1 MNSII
6 EEEKDSELNESNF
19 SMSRVSREFID
30 SLAISNSFENV
41 LKKLFQFEEKKNQ
54 YEFNNFKNFG
64 KIANKGIY
72 NKNNK
77 ESNNIIE
84 NNNSISNNSDECDIS
99 ESIKKITFKNILL
112 KKEDDEKKEEI
123 FNDKIKKDKIRD
135 INDLKNEIHL
145 YLKNININNNN
156 NSYEFSKSSLKN
168 DSFIDEKSGSKSE
181 PKSNSFS
188 IYNNINI
195 NQKEQNLNNTK
206 IDYSSSNTS
215 PNIKEIKQPIFNE
228 IKSTFIK
235 NINNT
240 MNNEVFEVQENNLI
254 LKQNNINCSFN
265 NGNYKFSFEII
276 QKNKEKIN
284 INIEL
289 GFRNYLSRRK

>member
-19 SMSRVSREFID
+19 SISRVSREFTD

-135 INDLKNEIHL
+135 INGLKNKIHL
-145 YLKNININNNN
+145 PI
-156 NSYEFSKSSLKN
+156 SKK
-168 DSFIDEKSGSKSE
+168 
-181 PKSNSFS
+181 
-188 IYNNINI
+188 Y
-195 NQKEQNLNNTK
+195 
-206 IDYSSSNTS
+206 
-215 PNIKEIKQPIFNE
+215 
-228 IKSTFIK
+228 
-235 NINNT
+235 
-240 MNNEVFEVQENNLI
+240 
-254 LKQNNINCSFN
+254 
-265 NGNYKFSFEII
+265 
-276 QKNKEKIN
+276 
-284 INIEL
+284 
-289 GFRNYLSRRK
+289 

>member
-112 KKEDDEKKEEI
+112 KKEDDEKKKEI

-135 INDLKNEIHL
+135 INGLKNKIHL

-276 QKNKEKIN
+276 QKSKEKIN

>member
-19 SMSRVSREFID
+19 SMSRVSHEFTD
-30 SLAISNSFENV
+30 SLAIRNSFENV
-41 LKKLFQFEEKKNQ
+41 LNKLFQFEEKKNQ

-135 INDLKNEIHL
+135 INGLKNKIHL
-145 YLKNININNNN
+145 PI
-156 NSYEFSKSSLKN
+156 SKK
-168 DSFIDEKSGSKSE
+168 
-181 PKSNSFS
+181 
-188 IYNNINI
+188 Y
-195 NQKEQNLNNTK
+195 
-206 IDYSSSNTS
+206 
-215 PNIKEIKQPIFNE
+215 
-228 IKSTFIK
+228 
-235 NINNT
+235 
-240 MNNEVFEVQENNLI
+240 
-254 LKQNNINCSFN
+254 
-265 NGNYKFSFEII
+265 
-276 QKNKEKIN
+276 
-284 INIEL
+284 
-289 GFRNYLSRRK
+289 

>member
-1 MNSII
+1 
-6 EEEKDSELNESNF
+6 
-19 SMSRVSREFID
+19 MSRVSHEFTD

-135 INDLKNEIHL
+135 INGLKNKIHL
-145 YLKNININNNN
+145 PI
-156 NSYEFSKSSLKN
+156 SKK
-168 DSFIDEKSGSKSE
+168 
-181 PKSNSFS
+181 
-188 IYNNINI
+188 Y
-195 NQKEQNLNNTK
+195 
-206 IDYSSSNTS
+206 
-215 PNIKEIKQPIFNE
+215 
-228 IKSTFIK
+228 
-235 NINNT
+235 
-240 MNNEVFEVQENNLI
+240 
-254 LKQNNINCSFN
+254 
-265 NGNYKFSFEII
+265 
-276 QKNKEKIN
+276 
-284 INIEL
+284 
-289 GFRNYLSRRK
+289 

>member
-1 MNSII
+1 MAENKKDIVVYILSDRKTYHLYRECPYLSRTDISRESIKESSLRKVKSGSKICQACKRNKKKEKNYILINKNNQLTNIQLSNNRNDAGEQNNFGFKKFRSVNQILNNNKIMNSII

-19 SMSRVSREFID
+19 SMSRVSHEFTD

-135 INDLKNEIHL
+135 INGLKI
-145 YLKNININNNN
+145 K
-156 NSYEFSKSSLKN
+156 
-168 DSFIDEKSGSKSE
+168 FIY
-181 PKSNSFS
+181 
-188 IYNNINI
+188 I
-195 NQKEQNLNNTK
+195 
-206 IDYSSSNTS
+206 
-215 PNIKEIKQPIFNE
+215 
-228 IKSTFIK
+228 
-235 NINNT
+235 
-240 MNNEVFEVQENNLI
+240 
-254 LKQNNINCSFN
+254 
-265 NGNYKFSFEII
+265 
-276 QKNKEKIN
+276 
-284 INIEL
+284 
-289 GFRNYLSRRK
+289 

>member
-112 KKEDDEKKEEI
+112 KKEDDEKKKEI

-135 INDLKNEIHL
+135 INGLKNKIHL

-168 DSFIDEKSGSKSE
+168 DSFIDEKSNSKSE

>member
-135 INDLKNEIHL
+135 INGLKNKIHL